1 MKRWPFSL
9 CHDAPRTETSRSP
22 VTGHRSREHGFT
34 LLEVL
39 LALGMLALVISLIQ
53 GVYSGTARSR
63 RASREATEETHA
75 AAFVLHRLADE
86 LAMAYLDPARSEATG
101 LLVDTDS
108 DEVSSVVF
116 TTRVPPVSGFSSG
129 GDAEVAYFVESDDEG
144 GQVLQR
150 RESADLDGDLASGGE
165 PYALIEGLAR
175 FTVECYD
182 GGQWLTGWDSA
193 ERADPPRLPLSARI
207 TLAWRSPDGETER
220 VYRTATPIYSAV
232 EHP

>member
-1 MKRWPFSL
+1 MERRSFSL

-22 VTGHRSREHGFT
+22 ITDHRSRKHGFT

-53 GVYSGTARSR
+53 GVFSGTTRSR
-63 RASREATEETHA
+63 RASREATQETHA

-86 LAMAYLDPARSEATG
+86 LAMAYLDPSRTEATG

-129 GDAEVAYFVESDDEG
+129 GDAEMAYFVEGDGEG
-144 GQVLQR
+144 GLVLRR
-150 RESADLDGDLASGGE
+150 RESADLDGDLAYGGE
-165 PYALIEGLAR
+165 PYTLIKGLAR
-175 FTVECYD
+175 FTVESYD
-182 GGQWLTGWDSA
+182 GEQWLTGWDSA
-193 ERADPPRLPLSARI
+193 ERVDPPLLPLMARI
-207 TLAWRSPDGETER
+207 TIAWLGPDGETER
-220 VYRTATPIYSAV
+220 VYRTATPIYAAM

>member
-1 MKRWPFSL
+1 MGP
-9 CHDAPRTETSRSP
+9 P
-22 VTGHRSREHGFT
+22 VLRRPPNGFT

-53 GVYSGTARSR
+53 GVYSGTTRSR
-63 RASREATEETHA
+63 QASRETAEETHA

-86 LAMAYLDPARSEATG
+86 LAMAYLDPARTAATG
-101 LLVDTDS
+101 LLVNTDS
-108 DEVSSVVF
+108 DEVSSVAF

-129 GDAEVAYFVESDDEG
+129 GDAEVAYFVESDGDG

-165 PYALIEGLAR
+165 TYLLIEGLAR

-182 GGQWLTGWDSA
+182 GERWLTGWDSA